1 MDLERGSTG
10 AGEGKLVGK
19 AQINSVVVS
28 KLMSLYAS
36 VPNIEAL
43 KHLSISRNSAEKCS
57 RTRMAADYG
66 LKSLRFYAEELRFHL
81 KSGNFPTLA
90 EVG

>member
-19 AQINSVVVS
+19 AQLNSEVVS
-28 KLMSLYAS
+28 KIMSLYVS
-36 VPNIEAL
+36 VPNIEAF

-66 LKSLRFYAEELRFHL
+66 LNPLRFYTEELRSHL
-81 KSGNFPTLA
+81 KSGNFPTMA